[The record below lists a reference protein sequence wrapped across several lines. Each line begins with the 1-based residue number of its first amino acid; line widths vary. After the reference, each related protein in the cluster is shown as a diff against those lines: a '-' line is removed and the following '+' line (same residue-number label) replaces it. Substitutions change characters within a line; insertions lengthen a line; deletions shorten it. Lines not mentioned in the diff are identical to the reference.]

1 MPMPLLHT
9 LSFIAVALGLLCA
22 AFLAGDVVRHP
33 PHMGVMRLVWPL
45 TGLFGGPLALW
56 LYLRFGRAH
65 HKAFAAS
72 VAIDTC
78 HCGAGCT
85 LGDILAEALAA
96 AAPGVLVWFGLGSVF
111 RDPVHAAW
119 VLDTVLAFVF
129 GIAFQYYAIK
139 PMSGLTPGAALIAAL
154 KADTLSL
161 AAWQAGMIGFM
172 AWMQSGDMAA
182 IMSAGRIEYWFM
194 MQIAMLVGFVLS
206 YPVNWWLVRAGI
218 KQPM

>member
-1 MPMPLLHT
+1 MPLLHT
-9 LSFIAVALGLLCA
+9 LSFATVALGLLCA
-22 AFLAGDVVRHP
+22 LFLAVDVVRHP
-33 PHMGVMRLVWPL
+33 PHMGVMQLVWPL

-56 LYLRFGRAH
+56 LYWRFGRAH

-85 LGDILAEALAA
+85 LGDIIAEILAA
-96 AAPGVLVWFGLGSVF
+96 AAPGVLVWFGLGSLL
-111 RDPVHAAW
+111 RDPVEAGW

-139 PMSGLTPGAALIAAL
+139 PMSDLTPAAALIRAL

-161 AAWQAGMIGFM
+161 AAWQAGMVGFM
-172 AWMQSGDMAA
+172 AWMQYGLAGMP
-182 IMSAGRIEYWFM
+182 MSPGRIEYWFM
-194 MQIAMLVGFVLS
+194 MQLAMLCGFVLS
-206 YPVNWWLVRAGI
+206 YPANWWLVRAGI